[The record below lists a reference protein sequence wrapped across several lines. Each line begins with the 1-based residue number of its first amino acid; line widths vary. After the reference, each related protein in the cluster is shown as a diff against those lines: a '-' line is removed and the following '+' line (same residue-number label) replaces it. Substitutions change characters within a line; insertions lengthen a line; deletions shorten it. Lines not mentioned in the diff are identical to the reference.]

1 MGELDNNN
9 GSFPEHTKQGGEL
22 MPYFWCEQ
30 NGIDIRPE
38 YHCKDDIHKWGIT
51 ITINGKRNKDPK
63 VYNKK
68 DIMEQIYKY
77 SEYYFNKY
85 CHNKDTLN
93 KKAKKITESAIKWRK
108 TINNS
113 KYG

>member
-22 MPYFWCEQ
+22 MTYFWCEQ
-30 NGIDIRPE
+30 NGVDIRPE
-38 YHCKDDIHKWGIT
+38 YHCKDDIHEWGIT
-51 ITINGKRNKDPK
+51 ITINGKCNKDPK
-63 VYNKK
+63 VYDKK

-85 CHNKDTLN
+85 CHNKDILN
-93 KKAKKITESAIKWRK
+93 KKAKEITESAIKWRK

>member
-9 GSFPEHTKQGGEL
+9 SNYPEHTRQGGEL
-22 MPYFWCEQ
+22 VPYFWCED
-30 NGIDIRPE
+30 NGINIKPE
-38 YHCKDDIHKWGIT
+38 YHFKNDINEWRIN
-51 ITINGKRNKDPK
+51 ITINDKCNKDPK

-85 CHNKDTLN
+85 CHNKDIFN
-93 KKAKKITESAIKWRK
+93 KKAKEITKAAIKWRGM
-108 TINNS
+108 INNN
-113 KYG
+113 KYE

>member
-9 GSFPEHTKQGGEL
+9 GNFPEHTKQGGEL

-30 NGIDIRPE
+30 NGVDIRPE
-38 YHCKDDIHKWGIT
+38 YHCKDDTHEWGIT

-63 VYNKK
+63 VYDKK

-77 SEYYFNKY
+77 SEYYFDKY
-85 CHNKDTLN
+85 CTNKDEM
-93 KKAKKITESAIKWRK
+93 KIKAERITRSARRWRK
-108 TINNS
+108 TIN
-113 KYG
+113 KDRYE